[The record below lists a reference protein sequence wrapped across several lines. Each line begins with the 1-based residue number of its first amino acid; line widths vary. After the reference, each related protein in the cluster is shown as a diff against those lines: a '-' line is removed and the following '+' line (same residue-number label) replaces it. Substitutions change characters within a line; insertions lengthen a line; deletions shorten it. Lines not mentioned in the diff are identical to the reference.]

1 MSSTSQ
7 VEAVVKHQSVVM
19 CAISCATYPCLAA
32 LQIETLLRKLHQLR
46 EEALAADR
54 RKDEVAAE
62 YRSLE
67 TLQGVSSKGV
77 LHHCGLP
84 C

>member
-1 MSSTSQ
+1 MW
-7 VEAVVKHQSVVM
+7 
-19 CAISCATYPCLAA
+19 LAA

-67 TLQGVSSKGV
+67 ALQTVSSQAV
-77 LHHCGLP
+77 LHHCRLP

>member
-1 MSSTSQ
+1 
-7 VEAVVKHQSVVM
+7 M
-19 CAISCATYPCLAA
+19 CATFCALQVCLAA

-62 YRSLE
+62 YRGLE
-67 TLQGVSSKGV
+67 VLQGVS
-77 LHHCGLP
+77 
-84 C
+84 

>member
-1 MSSTSQ
+1 M
-7 VEAVVKHQSVVM
+7 V
-19 CAISCATYPCLAA
+19 CATTCASQPCLAG

-67 TLQGVSSKGV
+67 ALQSVS
-77 LHHCGLP
+77 
-84 C
+84 